1 MADRSKYKKA
11 SSEEMTQ
18 QAEEMAARAENNS
31 DRATFLKVES
41 GINKFRIFP
50 APLKA
55 KSSLFCFPKVISF
68 LPLLIDKYEDGK
80 KTGEQEVKRRAVFNA
95 KVHGGLSVD
104 VVEAYIEAAREKFS
118 ALCKDKKE
126 LYKKLTSLTD
136 WKTGIKPSSSYICYA
151 IKYIGDGQNKQYGR
165 LQLTE
170 GVKKQLDS
178 LCLREGKSGAPIVV
192 DLFSDPDSGKPF
204 QWNSNPNTED
214 AKARNKINI
223 LFEEDFPFTDEELE
237 MLESWDSLESLYT
250 NSYKKSDFER
260 QVKGLQRFDKD
271 NKLNIFESPAF
282 QSILESAK
290 AEIEEKLA
298 DDKEKSTDD
307 AEEPD
312 NKPAAEQ
319 KPISKKKEEEPA
331 EEKEDEDTI
340 PEILEEMDKKTL
352 MSIPGILEIEVK
364 GIKTT
369 TPPSKMRRLIKDNM
383 VAVYEIEGDNEEINS
398 QITDILLD
406 SIPAGD
412 AGETEEQEQEQQSE
426 EEGQK
431 EETVSNK
438 GSLLDKY
445 RKK

>member
-11 SSEEMTQ
+11 SSEEMAQ
-18 QAEEMAARAENNS
+18 QAETMAARAENNS
-31 DRATFLKVES
+31 DRAIFLKVEP

-55 KSSLFCFPKVISF
+55 ESSLFCFPKVTSF
-68 LPLLIDKYEDGK
+68 LPLLVDKYEDGK

-95 KVHGGLSVD
+95 KVHGGLD
-104 VVEAYIEAAREKFS
+104 IDIVEAYIEAAKEKFS

-126 LYKKLTSLTD
+126 LYKKLTPLTD
-136 WKTGIKPSSSYICYA
+136 WKTGIKPSSAYICYA
-151 IKYIGDGQNKQYGR
+151 IKYTGDGQNKQYGR
-165 LQLTE
+165 LQLTD

-204 QWNSNPNTED
+204 QWSSNPNAED

-223 LFEEDFPFTDEELE
+223 LFEEDFPLTDDELE

-250 NSYKKSDFER
+250 NSYTKDDFEK

-271 NKLNIFESPAF
+271 NKLNIFDSPAF

-290 AEIEEKLA
+290 AEVDEKLA
-298 DDKEKSTDD
+298 DTDSDNNDNEEAVEEKPVAKKTT
-307 AEEPD
+307 
-312 NKPAAEQ
+312 
-319 KPISKKKEEEPA
+319 SKKA
-331 EEKEDEDTI
+331 EVADDDEDTI

-352 MSIPGILEIEVK
+352 MSIPGILEIEID

-369 TPPSKMRRLIKDNM
+369 TPPSKMRRLIKNAM
-383 VAVYEIEGDNEEINS
+383 IEAYELDGSNEEVNS
-398 QITDILLD
+398 SITDILLD
-406 SIPAGD
+406 SMPSD
-412 AGETEEQEQEQQSE
+412 EKETETESNE
-426 EEGQK
+426 EENVE
-431 EETVSNK
+431 EETPVASTKK

>member
-11 SSEEMTQ
+11 SSEEMAQ
-18 QAEEMAARAENNS
+18 QAETMAARVENNS
-31 DRATFLKVES
+31 DRATFLKVEP

-55 KSSLFCFPKVISF
+55 KSSLFCFPKVTSF

-95 KVHGGLSVD
+95 KVHGGLD
-104 VVEAYIEAAREKFS
+104 IDIVEAYIEAAKEKFS

-126 LYKKLTSLTD
+126 LYKKLTPITD
-136 WKTGIKPSSSYICYA
+136 WKTGIKPSSAYICYA
-151 IKYIGDGQNKQYGR
+151 IKYTGDGQNKQYGR
-165 LQLTE
+165 LQLTD

-204 QWNSNPNTED
+204 QWNSNPNAED

-223 LFEEDFPFTDEELE
+223 LFEEDFSLTDDELE

-250 NSYKKSDFER
+250 NSYTKDDFEK

-271 NKLNIFESPAF
+271 NKLNIFDSPAF

-290 AEIEEKLA
+290 AEVDEKLA
-298 DDKEKSTDD
+298 DTDSDNNDNEEAVEEKPVAKKTT
-307 AEEPD
+307 
-312 NKPAAEQ
+312 
-319 KPISKKKEEEPA
+319 SKKVEVA
-331 EEKEDEDTI
+331 DDDEDTI

-352 MSIPGILEIEVK
+352 MSIPGILEIEID

-369 TPPSKMRRLIKDNM
+369 TPPSKMRRLIKDAM
-383 VAVYEIEGDNEEINS
+383 IEAYELDGSNEEVNS
-398 QITDILLD
+398 SITDILLD
-406 SIPAGD
+406 SMPSDENEI
-412 AGETEEQEQEQQSE
+412 ESNE
-426 EEGQK
+426 EENVE
-431 EETVSNK
+431 EETSVTSTKK

>member
-11 SSEEMTQ
+11 SSEEMAQ
-18 QAEEMAARAENNS
+18 QAETMAARAESNS
-31 DRATFLKVES
+31 DRAIFLKVEP

-55 KSSLFCFPKVISF
+55 ESSLFCFPKVTSF
-68 LPLLIDKYEDGK
+68 LPLLVDKYEDGK

-95 KVHGGLSVD
+95 KVHGGLD
-104 VVEAYIEAAREKFS
+104 IDIVEAYIEAAKEKFS

-126 LYKKLTSLTD
+126 LYKKLTPLTD
-136 WKTGIKPSSSYICYA
+136 WKTGIKPSSAYICYA
-151 IKYIGDGQNKQYGR
+151 IKYTGDGQNKQYGR
-165 LQLTE
+165 LQLTD

-204 QWNSNPNTED
+204 QWSSNPNAED

-223 LFEEDFPFTDEELE
+223 LFEEDFPLTDDELE

-250 NSYKKSDFER
+250 NSYTKDDFEK

-271 NKLNIFESPAF
+271 NKLNIFDSPAF

-290 AEIEEKLA
+290 AEVDEKLA
-298 DDKEKSTDD
+298 DTDSDNNDNEEAVEEKPVAKKTT
-307 AEEPD
+307 
-312 NKPAAEQ
+312 
-319 KPISKKKEEEPA
+319 SKKA
-331 EEKEDEDTI
+331 EVADDDEDTI

-352 MSIPGILEIEVK
+352 MSIPGILEIEID

-369 TPPSKMRRLIKDNM
+369 TPPSKMRRLIKDAM
-383 VAVYEIEGDNEEINS
+383 IEAYELDGSNEEVNS
-398 QITDILLD
+398 SITDILLD
-406 SIPAGD
+406 SMPSDEEETA
-412 AGETEEQEQEQQSE
+412 ETESNE
-426 EEGQK
+426 EENVE
-431 EETVSNK
+431 EETPVASTKK

>member
-18 QAEEMAARAENNS
+18 QAEAMAARAENNS
-31 DRATFLKVES
+31 DRATFLKVEP

-50 APLKA
+50 APIKA
-55 KSSLFCFPKVISF
+55 ESSLFCFPKVTSF
-68 LPLLIDKYEDGK
+68 LPLLVDKYEDGK

-104 VVEAYIEAAREKFS
+104 IVEAYIEAAKEKFS

-126 LYKKLTSLTD
+126 LYKKLTPLTD
-136 WKTGIKPSSSYICYA
+136 WKTGIKPSSAYICYA
-151 IKYIGDGQNKQYGR
+151 IKYTGDGQNKQYGR
-165 LQLTE
+165 LQLTD

-204 QWNSNPNTED
+204 QWSSNPNAED

-223 LFEEDFPFTDEELE
+223 LFEEDFPLTDEELE

-250 NSYKKSDFER
+250 NSYKKEDFEK

-271 NKLNIFESPAF
+271 NKLNIFDSPAF

-290 AEIEEKLA
+290 AEVDEKLA
-298 DDKEKSTDD
+298 DDDSNDD
-307 AEEPD
+307 NEEVAEE
-312 NKPAAEQ
+312 KPVAKKA
-319 KPISKKKEEEPA
+319 SKKKVEEE
-331 EEKEDEDTI
+331 EDEDTI

-352 MSIPGILEIEVK
+352 MSIPGILEIEID

-369 TPPSKMRRLIKDNM
+369 TPPSKMRRLIKDAM
-383 VAVYEIEGDNEEINS
+383 IEAYELDGSNEEVNS
-398 QITDILLD
+398 SITDILLD
-406 SIPAGD
+406 SMPSD
-412 AGETEEQEQEQQSE
+412 EEEEKEEVETESDE
-426 EEGQK
+426 EENV
-431 EETVSNK
+431 EEAPATPTKK